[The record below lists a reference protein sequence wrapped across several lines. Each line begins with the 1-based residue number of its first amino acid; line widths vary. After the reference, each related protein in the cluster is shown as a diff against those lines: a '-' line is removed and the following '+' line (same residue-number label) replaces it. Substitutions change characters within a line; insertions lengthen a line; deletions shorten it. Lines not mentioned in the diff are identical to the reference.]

1 MNKHHKIQW
10 TLGVAA
16 ALCAAPAAWAIT
28 PPGTPPTFYCD
39 ADRPANADTVEA
51 QLNTRA
57 VSATDPDR
65 GNQPRWEYASQTYS
79 NPGSAAAPDPLAT
92 GLTWNFFTG
101 HEIDRYLGFAPQ
113 PGRDFPSY
121 PGLYVGH
128 YPAAGT
134 PQLLQ
139 FHTHYFRYRFDLAP
153 TVDPATYQLTLPAG
167 LFTAGLPNLR
177 ADDNVVGVYLNGK
190 RIYGVS
196 TLTSALVLGGGATA
210 DEQWKTG
217 ANELTF
223 AVQNTSV
230 GGAVWLGI
238 QSAQQTTC
246 NVRAVPVTPVTPTTP
261 GNVTAVPTLGGAGL
275 GLLGG
280 LLGAAAVWRRRR
292 K

>member
-1 MNKHHKIQW
+1 M
-10 TLGVAA
+10 
-16 ALCAAPAAWAIT
+16 
-28 PPGTPPTFYCD
+28 
-39 ADRPANADTVEA
+39 
-51 QLNTRA
+51 
-57 VSATDPDR
+57 
-65 GNQPRWEYASQTYS
+65 
-79 NPGSAAAPDPLAT
+79 
-92 GLTWNFFTG
+92 
-101 HEIDRYLGFAPQ
+101 
-113 PGRDFPSY
+113 
-121 PGLYVGH
+121 
-128 YPAAGT
+128 
-134 PQLLQ
+134 
-139 FHTHYFRYRFDLAP
+139 
-153 TVDPATYQLTLPAG
+153 
-167 LFTAGLPNLR
+167 
-177 ADDNVVGVYLNGK
+177 VGVYLNGK